1 VALCRTEE
9 GRVKTFAKKSGYHAA
24 VPRILRGAT
33 SGASAGDSPM
43 SEIFPHRLT
52 RAGGDQSV
60 DSALNCGWGRARDIR
75 IFGPGGGAAVAPA
88 EMENQF
94 GARMVVFRARSSCA
108 RRRTVGPSASRRR
121 ARRLRCTP
129 AVPLHRWGVPGR
141 HGGGGVGRS
150 GQAPA
155 PPGTSSSSPH
165 GARAIM
171 RKQPEHRS
179 RCARE
184 DRALATADQRAS

>member
-1 VALCRTEE
+1 MPNGGWE
-9 GRVKTFAKKSGYHAA
+9 GQDVREKSGYHAA

-33 SGASAGDSPM
+33 SGASGGDSPM

-75 IFGPGGGAAVAPA
+75 IFGPGGGAVVAPA

-121 ARRLRCTP
+121 ARRLRCHP
-129 AVPLHRWGVPGR
+129 SRAASAMGSAGDSAVGAGLLGSGVERLVRVPDD
-141 HGGGGVGRS
+141 
-150 GQAPA
+150 A
-155 PPGTSSSSPH
+155 
-165 GARAIM
+165 
-171 RKQPEHRS
+171 
-179 RCARE
+179 
-184 DRALATADQRAS
+184 QRADAPTCDGFCTDPSKACVFNQSGSSCVRIP